1 MTCSDCS
8 GAEIRASSLQRRLD
22 SAEADVKELEAERA
36 GMLATIARQREQ
48 LLNLAS
54 QVTRTP

>member
-8 GAEIRASSLQRRLD
+8 GLDIAAASLQRRLD
-22 SAEADVKELEAERA
+22 SAEADNRELEKERA
-36 GMLATIARQREQ
+36 GLLATIARQREQ
-48 LLNLAS
+48 LLSLAT